1 MSSQK
6 KVILCDT
13 VHQHYVNLS
22 LEEKRRLYSCG
33 DNFVTLDQ
41 IPTWDKELRK
51 SVPVGKYT
59 ILDLKYKLIHEIKLM

>member
-1 MSSQK
+1 MIQF
-6 KVILCDT
+6 T
-13 VHQHYVNLS
+13 NTGYVNLS

-51 SVPVGKYT
+51 PVPIGKYA
-59 ILDLKYKLIHEIKLM
+59 ILDLKHELR